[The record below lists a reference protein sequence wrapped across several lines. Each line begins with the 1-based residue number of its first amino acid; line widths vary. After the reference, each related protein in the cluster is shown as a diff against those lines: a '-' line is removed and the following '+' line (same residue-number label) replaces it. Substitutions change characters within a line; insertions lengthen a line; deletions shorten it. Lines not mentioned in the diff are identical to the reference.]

1 MKTFSEGMRFYR
13 SKAWNE
19 DRSLLWIHKL
29 HLQEHFRSY
38 SDITDTAKVRT
49 VPRALA
55 GASGGSAST
64 KASASRRLD
73 GARVLA
79 YDKRIHPA
87 KLHWPGILLYR
98 TMQYNRINARSSDL
112 QYSNSRQM
120 RISMSVKAGDIF
132 PSW

>member
-1 MKTFSEGMRFYR
+1 MRFYK

-19 DRSLLWIHKL
+19 DRYLLWIYKL
-29 HLQEHFRSY
+29 HLQEHFYSY
-38 SDITDTAKVRT
+38 SDITDTAKLRT
-49 VPRALA
+49 APRALV

-79 YDKRIHPA
+79 YDKRIHRA

-98 TMQYNRINARSSDL
+98 TMRYNRINARSSDL
-112 QYSNSRQM
+112 QYANSKQM
-120 RISMSVKAGDIF
+120 RISMSVKAGDISS
-132 PSW
+132 SW